1 MWIKN
6 KVRNVYYF
14 IYNSRSIGEI
24 TLLNRINKDDESERY
39 WIRCTSNSDSS
50 DFYFA
55 ENDLRLAKLRC
66 LIKLK
71 DLGWDIKKIVL

>member
-6 KVRNVYYF
+6 KIRNVYYF
-14 IYNSRSIGEI
+14 TYNSRSIGEI

-39 WIRCTSNSDSS
+39 WVRCASKSDAS
-50 DFYFA
+50 DFYFM
-55 ENDLRLAKLRC
+55 EEDLRLAKLRC

-71 DLGWDIKKIVL
+71 ELGWNIKKIIL